1 MYKFV
6 DTLPNKDESVRF
18 SSESVAINGVAL
30 ESEFSTF
37 KTLTVTGRELLAKT
51 ISTQIVGNS
60 IGDFKSNN
68 RLPSRTISIKY
79 QLQSKTAL
87 EFRQQFY
94 KFNAILNQGEVKLS
108 FNDDPN
114 VYYVGE
120 FDSAEIPLEGKLN
133 VISKLTFH
141 CYQPFAYANQ
151 ETPFEID
158 GDTIT
163 IQNGGTYPTP
173 VNFDIENQ
181 SDNGF
186 IGVVNSDAIIQI
198 GNPDE
203 VDGFDYTN
211 QDSLVFNS
219 FATKAELDSW
229 SLNVVQ
235 PNYPYNKVL
244 AGSFG
249 VKQGTNSDWMAYPTS
264 FGDAGV
270 KTMWYGPSMY
280 KPFAKNSAGESS
292 VSNFQL
298 TSLIQSIARKNN
310 SMGVQELTVIDEDG
324 APLCGF
330 YFRKITKASMNVSLY
345 MFVGNTIVQKWEGAS
360 VKWVKDFL
368 GNISVVKE
376 DDNFTFTLNN
386 LTNNAKGTY
395 HYFDKV
401 LGAKKA
407 KGVVYWNGIQSK
419 IAAIDMQLFFVRVN
433 SATQGWSNSKNLFMG
448 GDQIRIDCTDKV
460 VWPYLNN
467 DLILDVMDR
476 GSRPIL
482 APPGESVV
490 TVTKSSFAA
499 PVKVTAKIRE
509 RWV

>member
-1 MYKFV
+1 MIFIKNRLTATF
-6 DTLPNKDESVRF
+6 
-18 SSESVAINGVAL
+18 NGVNL
-30 ESEFSTF
+30 SDYLVITQDFSRNLLPDKEI
-37 KTLTVTGRELLAKT
+37 KTV
-51 ISTQIVGNS
+51 SSGNS
-60 IGDFKSNN
+60 NGV
-68 RLPSRTISIKY
+68 
-79 QLQSKTAL
+79 QLQSTRFKEMTISMPFAMLNTTTAKK
-87 EFRQQFY
+87 RQL
-94 KFNAILNQGEVKLS
+94 ASILNVDEPKRLVFSDEPDKFYMAMPDESIEFSELFRYDEGTISWLCLEPYAFAIDEKS
-108 FNDDPN
+108 FNSSGN
-114 VYYVGE
+114 
-120 FDSAEIPLEGKLN
+120 
-133 VISKLTFH
+133 
-141 CYQPFAYANQ
+141 
-151 ETPFEID
+151 
-158 GDTIT
+158 TIT
-163 IQNGGTYPTP
+163 IQNDGTYPTP

-186 IGVVNSDAIIQI
+186 VGIVNSDAIIQI

-211 QDSLVFNS
+211 QDSLIFNS
-219 FATKAELDSW
+219 FATKTELDSW
-229 SLNVVQ
+229 SFNTVQ
-235 PNYPYNKVL
+235 PNYSYNKVL

-249 VKQGTNSDWMAYPTS
+249 VKQGTNKDWMTYPID

-270 KTMWYGPSMY
+270 KNMWYGPSMY

-330 YFRKITKASMNVSLY
+330 YFRKITQASMNVSLY

-360 VKWVKDFL
+360 VKWVKNFL

-376 DDNFTFTLNN
+376 GSNFTFTLNN
-386 LTNNAKGTY
+386 LTTKARGTY

-433 SATQGWSNSKNLFMG
+433 SATQGWSNSKNLFMA
-448 GDQIRIDCTDKV
+448 GDQIRIDCTDQT

-467 DLILDVMDR
+467 DLILDVMDK

-490 TVTKSSFAA
+490 NVAQSTFAQQIK
-499 PVKVTAKIRE
+499 VKATIRE
-509 RWV
+509 RWI